1 MQVFQ
6 TQLGAFETNCFYFEH
21 AGKGYLV
28 DPGDVAVRAFL
39 PELGAVDVVLLT
51 HGHVDHVLG
60 IAAVKERYPGCR
72 VVLAKADLGWYD
84 KAQLQAKMFG
94 LKFIPQPAPDDLIDP
109 PCELDG
115 IRVLATPG
123 HTPGGVSF
131 FLPDEGV
138 CFSGDTL
145 FAQGVGRTDFPGG
158 SWNQLSASIRDQL
171 YTLPPSTVVYP
182 GHGPETTI
190 ADERR
195 GNPFVSGKRP

>member
-21 AGKGYLV
+21 AGKGYLI
-28 DPGDVAVRAFL
+28 DPGDVSVGAFL
-39 PELGAVDVVLLT
+39 AEVGNVDVVLLT

-60 IAAVKERYPGCR
+60 VAVVKERFPAAR
-72 VVLAKADLGWYD
+72 VVLAKADRGWYD
-84 KAQLQAKMFG
+84 KAELQASMFG
-94 LKFIPQPAPDDLIDP
+94 LKYSPVPVPDDLIDP

-123 HTPGGVSF
+123 HTPGGVSYY
-131 FLPDEGV
+131 LADEGV

-145 FAQGVGRTDFPGG
+145 FCQGVGRTDFPGG
-158 SWNQLSASIRDQL
+158 SWTQLSTSIREQL
-171 YTLPPSTVVYP
+171 FTLPPSTVVYP

-190 ADERR
+190 SDERR
-195 GNPFVSGKRP
+195 SNPFISGKRL